1 MVELSIDGRGEDLQI
16 GKALIEVSDA
26 FGCSEQAGESHRGD
40 SPGI

>member
-26 FGCSEQAGESHRGD
+26 FG
-40 SPGI
+40 